1 MAVQIPNNTNINDVI
16 KSTIKD
22 LRNANKVIK
31 AIIGELDGL
40 IDIIPDNFDN
50 YSGQIE
56 KIGKVLVTYTDLIK
70 KISDLGKID
79 TKHLKTC
86 FGVIGATS
94 EYITAF
100 TSLLDQ
106 EQAIIVTYGDIFDD
120 ANKFNKLIQ
129 STVDSINSINGIEK
143 LNFKTFIKIKVWLWE
158 YEKVLNRILDINSLA
173 QEFYGTK
180 IDVDYLNDNINN
192 VFQTINNVNEMS
204 LISLVMAEAKI
215 ILLKQVVFDLFVT
228 IESIADNK
236 KLTNKTYSKKLEN
249 LNTNL
254 GLINNVAT
262 SINSIIEN
270 LKVLVVARTYL
281 NTVKKVLSL
290 LPDLFDE
297 LVVISNSIKK
307 VELDQIAVDKIIQF
321 IKALAKIEK
330 QVLLLGILAAP
341 FAVAAVLSLLFITI
355 GMAAIQALMYIILMI
370 ANPVVIRAVSI
381 SIRKLASVILMIAL
395 TIASLAITVAII
407 LIAHEMITENV
418 RKILETIL
426 CIGIILITVVA
437 LGWLMSAASPFLI
450 AAAAGM
456 LVVGLT
462 LLAIIGISV
471 ILKKIPEYGISK
483 AEQKH
488 IKDAVSGIMGTIN
501 GIIGVI
507 FGTFDKEMGSNQG
520 STGDDG
526 LVLTVASWILG
537 DTLVNLV
544 KLILSSVTLIFG
556 IIAIG
561 LVIVAATVL
570 KLLVDNTI
578 VNSVVQ
584 NGSKVDENG
593 KVTKKGVIVNNVA
606 NIMATAKGVI
616 NEVFKAFDNPISDG
630 GDGILLGL
638 AGVVLGDMFVNM
650 FKLIISCLALTF
662 TVIAVSLVKLT
673 AITLSM
679 IGEINFDPAKVANNT
694 QTIMNTAKAVIAAV
708 NAPSGGINQ
717 EEKSFGREMVEWILP
732 NGLLNMIDAV
742 MAIGSL
748 APTMI
753 AVSAIS
759 LMAQSINNISKVT
772 IDQSVEKKAVDVI
785 NLGSKLVAL
794 INDKD
799 DTFGIIDNTKAMS
812 RITIL
817 KELSDVLSG
826 FTQEI
831 NVQDHEKVVNNTIKF
846 VKTIGSIKL
855 ENLQTARN
863 MFKEMKEFSESISG
877 NFEGLADA
885 LNEKIAPLLEELKEL
900 MGKIPESVDNSA
912 ATISGS
918 MYNSAAMTSGFANT
932 NNMTAQVKAENPNM
946 SKEEVNK
953 LVDQRMNQQANSVNR
968 GIEMKLEEL
977 IEVLQNHSNPIPV
990 RMS

>member
-900 MGKIPESVDNSA
+900 MSKIPESVDNSA